1 MSKRPMQYRLQTLVI
16 AVPILAAIFSAMA
29 AFFLRHF
36 TPAEL
41 WGLLPCFSPLVP
53 ILGGGAGAMIA
64 RLRGYDG
71 HDSEVAVTKGIG
83 WGILAL
89 FAGALLVL
97 VR

>member
-1 MSKRPMQYRLQTLVI
+1 
-16 AVPILAAIFSAMA
+16 
-29 AFFLRHF
+29 
-36 TPAEL
+36 
-41 WGLLPCFSPLVP
+41 
-53 ILGGGAGAMIA
+53 MIA